1 MYFYARWWVH
11 TYAGSVDVMN
21 VNKQYDIG
29 YPENAGDQKV
39 GCCRANDIEDIEKL
53 ATIRV
58 EGRDNRLWLI

>member
-1 MYFYARWWVH
+1 
-11 TYAGSVDVMN
+11 MN